1 MELKQIKELMAAMER
16 AGIKKASIKEK
27 DGFEVHL
34 ERHETPTAAP
44 AQSQPM
50 FHPVYHPPFEAH
62 HRFPS
67 STPPHHP
74 SSGAVISPTE
84 EPPVKEET
92 KPGKYIT
99 SPMVGT
105 FYSSASPDDPSFV
118 KVGDKVDENSVV
130 CIIEAMKVMN
140 EVKAGI
146 QGIVLEI
153 LVDNAHPVEFGTK
166 LFRIQ

>member
-1 MELKQIKELMAAMER
+1 VELKQIKELMVAMER

-34 ERHETPTAAP
+34 ERHEAFAAQP
-44 AQSQPM
+44 AQPQAV

-67 STPPHHP
+67 STVPHHAP
-74 SSGAVISPTE
+74 SSSAAPDETA
-84 EPPVKEET
+84 PMKEET
-92 KPGKYIT
+92 KVPGKHIT

-105 FYSSASPDDPSFV
+105 FYSSSSPDDPAFV
-118 KVGDKVDENSVV
+118 KVGDKVDENTVV

-146 QGIVLEI
+146 HGIVTEI
-153 LVDNAHPVEFGTK
+153 CIDNAHPVEFGTK